1 MSNKISS
8 NLFYDY
14 SRILTYN
21 AFLNILIGERGVG
34 KTYGASKLVVKKA
47 IQKKEQ
53 FAYIRRYKTELK
65 KSVPKFFE
73 ALKENDEFPKYSLY
87 TKGNVFYLDDEPIG
101 YAMSLSTAQSL
112 KGTNFSKV
120 KYIIFD
126 EFIIEKGQQH
136 YLPNEVENFLGLLET
151 IARMRDIK
159 VFMLANAVTTVNPYF
174 LFFNID
180 LPYNNDIK
188 TYKDGLILIQYMKNE
203 EYRQAKRDSKFGK
216 LIEGTDYEAY
226 AIDNK
231 FRLDNNS
238 FIEKKTGNAKCNFS
252 FQYKEKIYGV
262 WFDYKVGKIF
272 VSYDYDSPICFAC
285 TLEDHSPNTMF
296 FSIAK
301 DYNSWR
307 NFIKNYKLGNVYFE
321 SQKIKIVCQE
331 LIKNL
336 IT

>member
-1 MSNKISS
+1 MNNEISS
-8 NLFYDY
+8 NLYYDY

-53 FAYIRRYKTELK
+53 FAYIRRYKSELK

-73 ALKENDEFPKYSLY
+73 ALNENNEFPNHFLY
-87 TKGNVFYLDDEPIG
+87 TKGNTFYLDDEPIG
-101 YAMSLSTAQSL
+101 YAMNLSTAQSL

-126 EFIIEKGQQH
+126 EFIIEKGQQR

-159 VFMLANAVTTVNPYF
+159 VFLLANAVTTVNPYF

-203 EYRQAKRDSKFGK
+203 EYRKAKKESKFGK
-216 LIEGTDYEAY
+216 LVAGTEYESY
-226 AIDNK
+226 AIENQ
-231 FRLDNNS
+231 FRLDNKS

-272 VSYDYDSPICFAC
+272 VSQDYDSKICFAC

-301 DYNSWR
+301 EYNSWR

-321 SQKIKIVCQE
+321 NQKIKLICQE
-331 LIKNL
+331 LIKHL

>member
-1 MSNKISS
+1 MSKDSS
-8 NLFYDY
+8 KLYYDY

-21 AFLNILIGERGVG
+21 AFLNFLIGERGVG
-34 KTYGASKLVVKKA
+34 KTYGASKMVVKKA
-47 IQKKEQ
+47 IQKGDQ

-73 ALKENDEFPKYSLY
+73 ALKENNEFPEHTLY
-87 TKGNVFYLDDEPIG
+87 TKGNTFFLDDSPVG

-136 YLPNEVENFLGLLET
+136 YLPNEVESFLGLLET
-151 IARMRDIK
+151 ISRMRDVK
-159 VFMLANAVTTVNPYF
+159 VFMLANSVTMVNPYF

-180 LPYNNDIK
+180 MPYNNDIR
-188 TYKDGLILIQYMKNE
+188 TYKDGLILVQYMKNE
-203 EYRQAKRDSKFGK
+203 EYRKAKKETRFGK
-216 LIEGTDYEAY
+216 LIEDTDYEKY
-226 AIDNK
+226 AVLNE
-231 FRLDNNS
+231 FRLDNKN
-238 FIEKKTGNAKCNFS
+238 FIEKKTGNAKCSFS
-252 FQYKEKIYGV
+252 FQYKDKIYGV

-272 VSYDYDSPICFAC
+272 VSYDYDSKICFAC
-285 TLEDHSPNTMF
+285 TLDDHTPNTMF

-301 DYNSWR
+301 EYNSWR

-321 SQKIKIVCQE
+321 NQKIKLICNE
-331 LIKNL
+331 LIKNFL
-336 IT
+336 T

>member
-1 MSNKISS
+1 MSKEISS
-8 NLFYDY
+8 NIYYDY

-47 IQKKEQ
+47 IQNKDQ

-73 ALKENDEFPKYSLY
+73 ALVEKDEFPNHSLY
-87 TKGNVFYLDDEPIG
+87 TKGNTFFLDDEPIG

-159 VFMLANAVTTVNPYF
+159 VFMLANAVTIVNPYF

-188 TYKDGLILIQYMKNE
+188 TYKNGLILVQYMKNE
-203 EYRQAKRDSKFGK
+203 KYRKAKKESKFGK
-216 LIEGTDYEAY
+216 LIEGTEYESY
-226 AIDNK
+226 AIDNT
-231 FRLDNNS
+231 FRLDNKS
-238 FIEKKTGNAKCNFS
+238 FIEKKTGSSKCNFS

-272 VSYDYDSPICFAC
+272 VSYDYDSEICFAC

-301 DYNSWR
+301 EYNSWR

-321 SQKIKIVCQE
+321 NQKIKQVCHE

>member
-1 MSNKISS
+1 MNNEISS
-8 NLFYDY
+8 NLYYDY

-47 IQKKEQ
+47 IQKGEQ

-73 ALKENDEFPKYSLY
+73 ALNENNEFPNHSLY
-87 TKGNVFYLDDEPIG
+87 TKGNTFYLDDEPIG

-136 YLPNEVENFLGLLET
+136 YLSNEVENFLGLLET

-159 VFMLANAVTTVNPYF
+159 VFLLANAVTTVNPYF

-188 TYKDGLILIQYMKNE
+188 TYKDGLILIQYMRNE
-203 EYRQAKRDSKFGK
+203 EYRKAKKESKFGK
-216 LIEGTDYEAY
+216 LISGTDYESY

-231 FRLDNNS
+231 FRLDNKS
-238 FIEKKTGNAKCNFS
+238 FIEKKTGSAKCSFS

-262 WFDYKVGKIF
+262 WFDYKIGKIF
-272 VSYDYDSPICFAC
+272 VSNDYDSKICFAC

-301 DYNSWR
+301 EYNSWR

-321 SQKIKIVCQE
+321 NQKIKLICQE
-331 LIKNL
+331 VIKNL